1 MDRGRVDPSAFTLD
15 AALERIDARAAGEYD
30 LVGYSMGGRIAL
42 HQALRAGNRVRRL
55 VLESASPG
63 LATKE
68 EREARRWADGEL
80 AARIL
85 DDGVEAFV
93 SAWERLPLFDTQR
106 GLPNGVRSRHREGR
120 LANDAAS
127 LAAALVGL
135 GTGSLPSLWDRLGE
149 VGAEVLVLVGEH
161 DDKFVEI
168 GRKMA
173 DRLPRAQL
181 EVVEGAGH
189 TVHLERPAVWLQRV
203 CAFLGQ

>member
-1 MDRGRVDPSAFTLD
+1 MDRGRVDPSAFTLE
-15 AALERIDARAAGEYD
+15 AALEGIDARAPGAYD

-42 HQALRAGNRVRRL
+42 HQALRVGNRVRRL

-63 LATKE
+63 LATNE
-68 EREARRWADGEL
+68 EREARRRADDEL

-93 SAWERLPLFDTQR
+93 DTWERLPLFATQR
-106 GLPNGVRSRHREGR
+106 GLSDGVRSRHREGR
-120 LANDAAS
+120 LANDPAS

-149 VGAEVLVLVGEH
+149 VGAEVLVLVGER

-173 DRLPRAQL
+173 DRMPRAQL

-189 TVHLERPAVWLQRV
+189 TVHLERPAAWLHRV
-203 CAFLGQ
+203 CAFLRR